1 MTLPEHALA
10 HLQDVLRAPE
20 LPGGRYALHEPV
32 GQGGMGTVY
41 RASDQVLGRDVAI
54 KVLRGDVADAEAAL
68 RLEREARILARLEH
82 PGIVP
87 VHDVGTLADGRVFYV
102 MKLVRGERLAEFARA
117 APRSDVL
124 RVVLRVCETVG
135 FAHAHGVVHRDLKP
149 SNIMVGAYGEVLV
162 LDWGIARVVG
172 TGRAARADGPPASVS
187 MAPLPVAVPASAPSA
202 PPDDTGDPVTAP
214 GTVLGTPGFMAPEQA
229 QGQPGLADAR
239 TDVFGLGAILRGV
252 ILGEEAGRDI
262 PRPLAAIWARAL
274 SPDPASR
281 YASAADLAADLTR
294 FLDAQP
300 VSAYRETLGERTGR
314 VFRKYQTAIILVL
327 TYLAVRL
334 LFLAMR
340 GL

>member
-1 MTLPEHALA
+1 VTLPEHALA
-10 HLQDVLRAPE
+10 HLRQVLQAPD

-54 KVLRGDVADAEAAL
+54 KVLRGDVADAEAPL

-102 MKLVRGERLAEFARA
+102 MKLVRGERLAEFAGA

-172 TGRAARADGPPASVS
+172 TGRAARADGPPPSASV
-187 MAPLPVAVPASAPSA
+187 APSPGAVPASAPGA
-202 PPDDTGDPVTAP
+202 PPHDTTDPVTAP

-229 QGQPGLADAR
+229 QGQSGLADAR
-239 TDVFGLGAILRGV
+239 TDVYGLGAILRAV
-252 ILGEEAGRDI
+252 IVGDDAGRDA

-274 SPDPASR
+274 SPDPAAR
-281 YASAADLAADLTR
+281 YASAADLAADITR

-300 VSAYRETLGERTGR
+300 VSAYRETLGERAGR

-327 TYLAVRL
+327 TYLTVRL